1 MKKLLITVLSV
12 VLCLS
17 LVACGGAKTETSTD
31 ITPDVDAASVG
42 GQHWAAFVAAKEANP
57 AATAEELANT
67 LISLEINQF
76 MGMAMPMEVGAEY
89 FPGFDNATITG
100 YTSAANF
107 MPMIGSIAYVGYVFE
122 LEEGADVAAFVQNLT
137 DNANPRWNICVQAD
151 QTVVGSVGNT
161 VFFLM
166 CPASYDMPAEEGGMA
181 L

>member
-1 MKKLLITVLSV
+1 MKKLLIAVLSV

-17 LVACGGAKTETSTD
+17 LVACGGTKADITG
-31 ITPDVDAASVG
+31 ITPDVDATSVG

-76 MGMAMPMEVGAEY
+76 MGMATPMEVGAEY
-89 FPGFDNATITG
+89 FPGFDNYAITG

-107 MPMIGSIAYVGYVFE
+107 MPMIGSIAYVGYIFE

-151 QTVVGSVGNT
+151 QTVAGSVGNT

-166 CPASYDMPAEEGGMA
+166 CPASYDMPTEEGGMA